1 MRGVPRAIGVRRCS
15 SSSRRRGSASALEAP
30 SYGTQVVGGLLALA
44 AVQLAERWPRGYLSA
59 GAALEVRES
68 SVAGAGRGVFC
79 ASPLAANTILGS
91 YPGRQLSVRAYK
103 RKLES
108 VPAASGYCWTS
119 QDRLRVLDP
128 TDGAGKLCEPLCWL
142 DAAPWLRSVPTTL
155 ALINEPGVGGDV
167 NVRTYEVEG
176 EVLFVTERDLY
187 QGEELFL
194 DYGLMYDRSS
204 YGR

>member
-1 MRGVPRAIGVRRCS
+1 M
-15 SSSRRRGSASALEAP
+15 
-30 SYGTQVVGGLLALA
+30 
-44 AVQLAERWPRGYLSA
+44 
-59 GAALEVRES
+59 
-68 SVAGAGRGVFC
+68 
-79 ASPLAANTILGS
+79 
-91 YPGRQLSVRAYK
+91 
-103 RKLES
+103 
-108 VPAASGYCWTS
+108 
-119 QDRLRVLDP
+119 LDP

-167 NVRTYEVEG
+167 NVRTDEVEG